1 MRLKT
6 INPRPDAPTKHRPR
20 MVDAIERKRRKWHGQ
35 QTKKGI
41 KKAKV
46 HKQAVK
52 KAEQRLRKTSKEAIV
67 KSLFKVKNV
76 TN

>member
-1 MRLKT
+1 
-6 INPRPDAPTKHRPR
+6 

-41 KKAKV
+41 KKAKIR
-46 HKQAVK
+46 KAAVK

>member
-1 MRLKT
+1 MPPL
-6 INPRPDAPTKHRPR
+6 DQ
-20 MVDAIERKRRKWHGQ
+20 IERKRRKWHGQ

-52 KAEQRLRKTSKEAIV
+52 KATQRLRKTSKEAIV
-67 KSLFKVKNV
+67 KSLFKKHE
-76 TN
+76 

>member
-1 MRLKT
+1 
-6 INPRPDAPTKHRPR
+6 

-46 HKQAVK
+46 RKAAVK

>member
-1 MRLKT
+1 MGAIDK
-6 INPRPDAPTKHRPR
+6 
-20 MVDAIERKRRKWHGQ
+20 IERKRRKWHGQ

-46 HKQAVK
+46 RKQEVK
-52 KAEQRLRKTSKEAIV
+52 KATQKLRKTSKGAIV
-67 KSLFKVKNV
+67 KGLFKVK

>member
-1 MRLKT
+1 
-6 INPRPDAPTKHRPR
+6 

-46 HKQAVK
+46 RKAAVK

-67 KSLFKVKNV
+67 KALFKVKNV

>member
-1 MRLKT
+1 
-6 INPRPDAPTKHRPR
+6 
-20 MVDAIERKRRKWHGQ
+20 MVDAIERKRRKWHSQ

-46 HKQAVK
+46 RKAAVK
-52 KAEQRLRKTSKEAIV
+52 KAEQQLRKSSKEAIV

-76 TN
+76 SS

>member
-1 MRLKT
+1 
-6 INPRPDAPTKHRPR
+6 

-46 HKQAVK
+46 HKAAVK

-67 KSLFKVKNV
+67 KGLFKVKNGS
-76 TN
+76 N